1 VRAEYDQIRDSIE
14 HEHENAAK
22 SYMEL
27 FKNKS
32 SFRRLVLVC
41 AIQASVQMT
50 GVSAIQYYSPVRDIR
65 VQPNTMS
72 GRNYTDPKQ
81 TIFSNMGI
89 ETNDTLKYQGIS
101 SVLALVAQMC
111 CILFIDKVGR
121 RWAMIGGNLTNC
133 LFFTIATIML
143 ARFPPGATENASA
156 SWAFIA
162 MTWLYNI
169 SFSAT
174 NGPLS
179 CKFAHTPLIRELKAE
194 QKEGTTH

>member
-50 GVSAIQYYSPVRDIR
+50 GVSAIQYYSP
-65 VQPNTMS
+65 
-72 GRNYTDPKQ
+72 

-89 ETNDTLKYQGIS
+89 KTNDTLKYQGIS
-101 SVLALVAQMC
+101 SVLALLAQLC

-179 CKFAHTPLIRELKAE
+179 CKSTRSSPHDDQIKP
-194 QKEGTTH
+194 QKERNR

>member
-1 VRAEYDQIRDSIE
+1 
-14 HEHENAAK
+14 
-22 SYMEL
+22 MEL

-50 GVSAIQYYSPVRDIR
+50 GVSAIQYYSP
-65 VQPNTMS
+65 
-72 GRNYTDPKQ
+72 

-89 ETNDTLKYQGIS
+89 KTNDTLKYQGIS
-101 SVLALVAQMC
+101 SVLALIAQLC

-169 SFSAT
+169 SFSAPLVVRCFDRSWLLSGYRPRG
-174 NGPLS
+174 GPS
-179 CKFAHTPLIRELKAE
+179 FCNDDEIRMSWSNCIHRSQTGDRRPCKRCRKSNNTSRCPHASLL
-194 QKEGTTH
+194 